1 MPFLPGPRR
10 AEKDENGDK
19 AYLCSWEGCAK
30 KFGTAGHVRRHE
42 KTHIGSTP
50 YSCPYCSKSFGRS
63 DVRAKHVSTMHRG
76 EECRESDGESPA
88 KSRRLSYDST
98 ASSRKLSSSSI
109 ATVSEAPPLPNVT
122 LPGSSHL
129 LPPLHSAGLPI
140 DRSEDSNPGRLSG
153 GVQSLLGLDTNL
165 QRQQHGMFQSSPS
178 SSNAPSGATP
188 FMGQSTPGSGFIDPA
203 NLNVASSSTIKHLID
218 IPSDDILSTP
228 TIPSHPELL
237 TFDPSWE
244 WFGNLFGWGSNT
256 NIDLDVGLQNSMFES
271 NGVGPASST
280 DTLSAAWLLCTTPR
294 GGSPVTGEA
303 IRAQGVAD
311 PFGRKDDTPW
321 PNIFKP
327 NVPDRPLTLGGVKA
341 SSNIRSP
348 RPGPKSISEASRNAM
363 LSLIYLSH
371 QPHWLMPDIDDF
383 PDHDTLSDFVDLYFE
398 KFHPMFPILHRPT
411 FRESDTPAVLLLS
424 VAAIGATFADLKY
437 RPLAVALCELVRRM
451 ITWMRG
457 SDQRAKFD
465 RYALAAFT
473 LQTALGVVCG
483 SREMFYHAEIFR
495 CSLVT
500 TCRRLHLLR
509 GLDTATDE
517 LYKRT
522 EHPSNEE
529 RYKAY
534 LKDEGRRRLGWG
546 VYFLDAQM
554 SAMLL
559 IPPIF
564 MVNEARIHPPTDEAL
579 WEAPSAEAWASVI
592 ARGEAPDP
600 RLPRPRF
607 LKLLSM
613 CMAGQDGQIAMSD
626 FTVGIVTY
634 TIWRLLMDQRL
645 LQKAIGLGLSE
656 NGMDLAAYPAQT
668 DILDTQPGYLLTR
681 LATSTFPIR
690 TPSCLR
696 LTPAAL
702 YHHAR
707 LIFTRPG
714 LIQRIKHVSGKYE
727 PDMTQEGS
735 LSWLK
740 TWLADGS
747 EVRKLVWHAGVLNEL
762 MAENPRG
769 SIGELIWTF
778 DCALIFWIVLKH
790 APQQLSSASPVAFF
804 AANWLCITPP
814 EMWISHGGQ
823 ITFPLLG
830 SSTTWTVSTMLKIFM
845 DRLHKMPWG
854 LAVQNRLV
862 LNKLLEAE
870 GAVD

>member
-1 MPFLPGPRR
+1 MRR
-10 AEKDENGDK
+10 LILAVPHTLVLIVVKVL
-19 AYLCSWEGCAK
+19 AAAMCVQS
-30 KFGTAGHVRRHE
+30 
-42 KTHIGSTP
+42 I
-50 YSCPYCSKSFGRS
+50 
-63 DVRAKHVSTMHRG
+63 
-76 EECRESDGESPA
+76 
-88 KSRRLSYDST
+88 KSRRLSIDST
-98 ASSRKLSSSSI
+98 ASSRKLSLSSI
-109 ATVSEAPPLPNVT
+109 TTASEVRSLPSVT
-122 LPGSSHL
+122 LPGPSHL
-129 LPPLHSAGLPI
+129 FPPLQSAGLPI
-140 DRSEDSNPGRLSG
+140 DPSDDSNQGRIPGET
-153 GVQSLLGLDTNL
+153 QNILGLDTNL
-165 QRQQHGMFQSSPS
+165 QRQQHGLFPSSPS
-178 SSNAPSGATP
+178 SSNTPSGTSQ
-188 FMGQSTPGSGFIDPA
+188 FIGQSTSGSGFIDPA
-203 NLNVASSSTIKHLID
+203 NLNVASSSAIKNLID
-218 IPSDDILSTP
+218 IPTDAMLSTP
-228 TIPSHPELL
+228 AIPSYPDLL

-244 WFGNLFGWGSNT
+244 WFGNLFGWGSDT

-280 DTLSAAWLLCTTPR
+280 DTLSAAWLLCATPR
-294 GGSPVTGEA
+294 AGSPVTGEG
-303 IRAQGVAD
+303 IRAQGMAD

-341 SSNIRSP
+341 SSDTRPPRS
-348 RPGPKSISEASRNAM
+348 GPKSISEASRNAM

-383 PDHDTLSDFVDLYFE
+383 PDDDTLSDFVDLYFE

-411 FRESDTPAVLLLS
+411 FFEGDTPALLLLS

-451 ITWMRG
+451 IAWMRG

-465 RYALAAFT
+465 RHALAAFT

-483 SREMFYHAEIFR
+483 SREMFYHAEISR

-509 GLDTATDE
+509 GLDTATED
-517 LYKRT
+517 LYKRKK
-522 EHPSNEE
+522 HPSNEE
-529 RYKAY
+529 RYRAY
-534 LKDEGRRRLGWG
+534 LKDEERRRLGWG

-564 MVNEARIHPPTDEAL
+564 MVNEARVHPPGDEAL
-579 WEAPSAEAWASVI
+579 WEAPNAEAWASII
-592 ARGEAPDP
+592 AKGETPDP
-600 RLPRPRF
+600 SFPRPRF

-613 CMAGQDGQIAMSD
+613 CMAGQDGQMVMSD

-634 TIWRLLMDQRL
+634 TIWRLLMDQRS
-645 LQKAIGLGLSE
+645 LQKAIGVGLSE
-656 NGMDLAAYPAQT
+656 NGMDLAICFQT

-690 TPSCLR
+690 SPSYLR
-696 LTPAAL
+696 LSPAAL

-707 LIFTRPG
+707 LVFTRPG
-714 LIQRIKHVSGKYE
+714 LIQRVKHISGKYE
-727 PDMTQEGS
+727 PDMTQEGT
-735 LSWLK
+735 LLWLK

-747 EVRKLVWHAGVLNEL
+747 EVRKIVWHAGVLSEL

-790 APQQLSSASPVAFF
+790 APQQLTSALPVAFF

-814 EMWISHGGQ
+814 EMWIAHGGQ

-830 SSTTWTVSTMLKIFM
+830 SSTTWTVSAMLRIFM

-854 LAVQNRLV
+854 LAVQYHLV

-870 GAVD
+870 NEGD